1 MTQETF
7 PQLATRLAK
16 VKESPTLAITK
27 LASELRAAGKDILSL
42 SAGEPD
48 FPTPEHIC
56 EAAFAAVRAGETRY
70 TAVDGTP
77 ALKAAVQEKFRRDNG
92 LEFSNDAII
101 VSTGGKQVLYN
112 ALMASLSPGDEVV
125 IIAPYWVSYSD
136 MVLLAEGEPVFVET
150 TAPDFYPRPEALEAA
165 ITPQTRWLIINNPS
179 NPSGAFWSE
188 DQQAALAQVLARHPQ
203 VSVLSDEIY
212 EKMTYDGNRFVS
224 FAKAAEKV
232 SPEVRDRTLTVNGA
246 SKAYSM
252 TGWRIGFAGGPRHL
266 VRAMAK
272 IQSQSTSN
280 PSSVSQAAVLAAL
293 TLPEDFL
300 AERNIAFKR
309 RRDFVVAALNQ
320 IDGLE
325 CPTPGGAFYVYPS
338 CAGLI
343 GKTTPEGK
351 TITSDADLAKYF
363 LEAAEVAVVPGVAF
377 GTSPYF
383 RISYATSDEILH
395 QACQRLS
402 EAINKLT

>member
-1 MTQETF
+1 MSQEVF
-7 PQLATRLAK
+7 PALSERLAK

-27 LASELRAAGKDILSL
+27 LAAELRAGGADILSL

-56 EAAFAAVRAGETRY
+56 EAAFTAVRAGETRY

-77 ALKAAVQEKFRRDNG
+77 ALKAAIVEKFKRDNG
-92 LEFSNDAII
+92 LAFSADQVI

-112 ALMASLSPGDEVV
+112 ALMASLSPQDEV
-125 IIAPYWVSYSD
+125 IIVAPYWVSYPD
-136 MVLLAEGEPVFVET
+136 MVLLAEGTPVFVET
-150 TAPDFYPRPEALEAA
+150 SAPDFCPSPEALEAA
-165 ITPQTRWLIINNPS
+165 ITPRTRWLIVNNPS

-188 DQQAALAQVLARHPQ
+188 DQQVALAEVLARHPK

-212 EKMTYDGNRFVS
+212 EKMTYDGNRFVA
-224 FAKAAEKV
+224 FAKAAEAGA
-232 SPEVRDRTLTVNGA
+232 PEVAARTVTVNGA

-266 VRAMAK
+266 IRAMAK
-272 IQSQSTSN
+272 VQSQSTSN

-293 TLPEDFL
+293 TQGEDFL
-300 AERNIAFKR
+300 AERNQAFAR
-309 RRDFVVAALNQ
+309 RRDFVVAGLNQ
-320 IDGLE
+320 MDGLT

-338 CAGLI
+338 CAGLL
-343 GKTTPEGK
+343 GKTTPKGT
-351 TITSDADLAKYF
+351 TIASDADLATYF

-395 QACQRLS
+395 QALERLAQ
-402 EAINKLT
+402 AISALR